1 MSKIVL
7 IFFFSF
13 AFSTFTFSQQKSV
26 CENTKDYRLDEK
38 NPSVYITFERFGKAN
53 GDWKQSKIGDISDK
67 SNDKS
72 KIENGDDV
80 WLRLHNN
87 SCWDISFQTDSLY
100 ISKVASI
107 ENSGKPKIVFGVLQD
122 GAIANIQYRIEEQ
135 NRKQVLYGSDMSS
148 LSTLQSG
155 KSGLF
160 CVFKEHLSNSRSI
173 YVNFN
178 YEWQKDNWS
187 NNLAPLHRSFFW
199 GYRLEEERK
208 K

>member
-1 MSKIVL
+1 MKKIFLTIGFLFTV
-7 IFFFSF
+7 STF
-13 AFSTFTFSQQKSV
+13 AFAQQIGI
-26 CENTKDYRLDEK
+26 CENTKNYRLDEK
-38 NPSVYITFERFGKAN
+38 NPSVYITFERFGKSK
-53 GDWKQSKIGDISDK
+53 GDWQQSKIGDISDK

-72 KIENGDDV
+72 KIENGNDV

-87 SCWDISFQTDSLY
+87 SCWNISFQTDSLY
-100 ISKVASI
+100 ISKIAST
-107 ENSGKPKIVFGVLQD
+107 ENSGKPKIVFGTIQD

-135 NRKQVLYGSDMSS
+135 NRKQVSYGSDMSS

-155 KSGLF
+155 NSVLF

-178 YEWQKDNWS
+178 YEWENDNWS